1 MPAIFEQQW
10 LILASLSRA
19 WPAPTTLNLMAVTP
33 ERGNQ
38 ADSGGYFLRTALQ
51 ASSFL
56 YWIRQNK
63 ID

>member
-33 ERGNQ
+33 ERGNDRARVIYCELPNANFIRHIN
-38 ADSGGYFLRTALQ
+38 AD
-51 ASSFL
+51 
-56 YWIRQNK
+56 
-63 ID
+63 